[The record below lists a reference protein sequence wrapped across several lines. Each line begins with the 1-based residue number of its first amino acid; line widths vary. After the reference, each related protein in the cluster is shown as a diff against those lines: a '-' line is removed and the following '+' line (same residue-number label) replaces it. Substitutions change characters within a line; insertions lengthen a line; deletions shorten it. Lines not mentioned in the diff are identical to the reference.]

1 MIFICQQYQYYHF
14 IYFQSFT
21 YLISDILNLT
31 KCNNLQMECFFFSST
46 ICISIHTHIHAY
58 ISINVYMKDTR
69 EQLYGTIN

>member
-31 KCNNLQMECFFFSST
+31 KCNNLQMECFFFSIYYMHKYSHT
-46 ICISIHTHIHAY
+46 YTCVYIYKCIYERHQRTTLWY
-58 ISINVYMKDTR
+58 N
-69 EQLYGTIN
+69 